1 MGMDHSAISIANT
14 ATSLGL
20 YRDVLGLTHQGS
32 FTNIGIKQETMDN
45 LFSAKVIVT
54 SLTPATG
61 RLGVEFLDYLTPP
74 GARPFPID
82 QQTNDLVHMHFE
94 LLVDDIDAA
103 VEALEEAAQK
113 NVVQFVSPKVIDL
126 PDVMPFSRA
135 VLWRGPDGHNVLLVQ
150 N

>member
-1 MGMDHSAISIANT
+1 
-14 ATSLGL
+14 
-20 YRDVLGLTHQGS
+20 
-32 FTNIGIKQETMDN
+32 MDN
-45 LFSAKVIVT
+45 LFSAKVIVS
-54 SLTPATG
+54 SLTPDTG

-94 LLVDDIDAA
+94 LLVDDIDA
-103 VEALEEAAQK
+103 VVKALVEEAS
-113 NVVQFVSPKVIDL
+113 VQFVSPKVIDL

-135 VLWRGPDGHNVLLVQ
+135 ALWRGPDGHNILLVQ